1 MLRTR
6 FTEMFKLRAPVM
18 LAPMSLHTGATIAA
32 AVSSAG
38 ALGAFGG
45 VVPTKGPEWI
55 SAEVSSIRAA
65 TDRPF
70 AVGFIT
76 QAIPL
81 VLPLFEATLAEQVPA
96 IMFSFGDPKQW
107 LEQAKMAGAT
117 AICQV
122 QTLKDADL
130 AVDAGADVLVAQGIA
145 AGGHTGTMS
154 LLPLLSAVVARFPDV
169 PVLAAGGIADGRTL
183 AAAMTAGADG
193 ALVGTAFL
201 ATPEAVEVHDIHKR
215 LIVESDGMDTVFTR
229 AYDIVS
235 GFEWPGSV
243 GERVRSNRFTDK
255 WAGRE
260 AELRERR
267 EEFAGGNLF
276 FAEPPDPE
284 TDQVLYGEGAGSV
297 TAIRPAAEVIRI
309 ICEEAEEVL
318 RARPSSHLG
327 YRPMV
332 AGEFG
337 A

>member
-6 FTEMFKLRAPVM
+6 FTEMFELQAPVM
-18 LAPMSLHTGATIAA
+18 SAPMALHTGATIAA

-38 ALGAFGG
+38 GLGSFGG

-76 QAIPL
+76 QAIPI
-81 VLPLFEATLAEQVPA
+81 VLPLFEATLAEQVPVV
-96 IMFSFGDPKQW
+96 MFSFGDPKPW
-107 LEQAKMAGAT
+107 LEQAKTAGARV
-117 AICQV
+117 ICQV
-122 QTLKDADL
+122 QTLEDADL

-154 LLPLLSAVVARFPDV
+154 LLPFLAALVVRFPDI

-183 AAAMTAGADG
+183 AAVLTAGADG

-215 LIVESDGMDTVFTR
+215 LIVDSDGSDTVFTR

-235 GFEWPGSV
+235 GFQWPGTV
-243 GERVRSNRFTDK
+243 GERVRANRFTDE

-260 AELRERR
+260 AELRARR
-267 EEFAGGNLF
+267 EEFPPDNLLF
-276 FAEPPDPE
+276 DEPPDPE
-284 TDQVLYGEGAGSV
+284 TDQVLYGEGAGFV
-297 TAIRPAAEVIRI
+297 TAIRPAAEVIRM
-309 ICEEAEEVL
+309 ICGQAEEIL
-318 RARPSSHLG
+318 RSRPPLLLG
-327 YRPMV
+327 
-332 AGEFG
+332 
-337 A
+337 

>member
-1 MLRTR
+1 MVRTR
-6 FTEMFKLRAPVM
+6 FTEMFDPRAPVKS
-18 LAPMSLHTGATIAA
+18 APMALHTGATIAA

-38 ALGAFGG
+38 ALGSFGG

-76 QAIPL
+76 QAIPM

-96 IMFSFGDPKQW
+96 VMFSFGDPKPW
-107 LEQAKMAGAT
+107 LEKAKTAGAT
-117 AICQV
+117 VICQV
-122 QTLKDADL
+122 QTLEDADL
-130 AVDAGADVLVAQGIA
+130 AVDAGADVLIAQGIA

-154 LLPLLSAVVARFPDV
+154 LLPFLSALVARFPNV

-183 AAAMTAGADG
+183 ADALTACADG

-201 ATPEAVEVHDIHKR
+201 ANPEAVEVHDVHKR
-215 LIVESDGMDTVFTR
+215 LIVESDGTDTVFTR
-229 AYDIVS
+229 AYDIVI
-235 GFEWPGSV
+235 GFQWPGSV
-243 GERVRSNRFTDK
+243 GERVRFNRFTDE

-267 EEFAGGNLF
+267 EEFVGGNLF

-297 TAIRPAAEVIRI
+297 TAIRPAAEVVRM
-309 ICEEAEEVL
+309 ICAEAEEIL
-318 RARPSSHLG
+318 RSRPPLLLG
-327 YRPMV
+327 
-332 AGEFG
+332 
-337 A
+337 